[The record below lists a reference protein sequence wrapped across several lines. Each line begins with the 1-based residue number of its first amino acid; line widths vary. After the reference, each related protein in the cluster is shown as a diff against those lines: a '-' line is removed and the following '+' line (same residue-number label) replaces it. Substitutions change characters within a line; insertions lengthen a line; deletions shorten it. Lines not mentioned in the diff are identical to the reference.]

1 MTPAAVLLDLD
12 GTLSDSA
19 PGLLASLR
27 HMHEGLGWPVPPD
40 DELRRWLGPPTGTTL
55 AELGHDA
62 ATIERALALFREHL
76 VDGGGL
82 WDQRIYRGVPELVAD
97 LAAAGVP
104 TSILTFKLQGDA
116 EAVADHL
123 GLRASLGAVHGRIPS
138 DDGTSKAPLIAR
150 ALAELGVHASRD
162 VVMVGD
168 RRHDVEGALE
178 AGVTAIGV
186 TWGYGSRSELEAAGA
201 DEVVDDVDDL
211 RRLLLP

>member
-27 HMHEGLGWPVPPD
+27 HMHERLGWTVPPD
-40 DELRRWLGPPTGTTL
+40 DELRGWLGPPTALTL
-55 AELGHDA
+55 AGLGHDPETTA
-62 ATIERALALFREHL
+62 RAIGYFREHL
-76 VDGGGL
+76 IDGGGL
-82 WDQRIYRGVPELVAD
+82 WDQRVYPGVPALLAD
-97 LAAAGVP
+97 LDAADVP
-104 TSILTFKLQGDA
+104 TSILTFKLQEDA
-116 EAVADHL
+116 EAVSSRLA
-123 GLRASLGAVHGRIPS
+123 LRPPLTAVHGRIAT

-150 ALAELGVHASRD
+150 ALAELGVPASRD

-178 AGVTAIGV
+178 AGVAAVGV
-186 TWGYGSRSELEAAGA
+186 TWGYGSRDELEAAGA
-201 DEVVDDVDDL
+201 AHVVDDVAEL